1 MASVGDRSH
10 HGGGPISPRPAGS
23 GSHGLRRCSVAAH
36 ERRRE
41 LGWGRRPGRTGVSAR
56 QLRASGAS
64 GAHAGPAGE
73 FPFPR
78 ARPAHHPHPDTC
90 DHRQLPSAETGTSW
104 KRTWTPAS
112 FPQSEPADGEADGQT
127 ARQGPGPGDGAR
139 PRRRRTRAPPA
150 PLPAEP
156 AKPPSPAARREDGA
170 RLPTWCQPPG
180 GAPSSRRTVPV
191 LADLRCRPPAPQQ
204 GTLGPEPWESSSC
217 RTESQPGQ
225 GAEGGVG
232 EQRGAPQPGKRGLS
246 RSGWTPPPGATG
258 TQPLRGEGLR
268 EGVTA
273 PGRSSRPQNAPRG
286 PSAQGSGPALGVG
299 GRGTTARRLRPHR
312 PPARRGA

>member
-1 MASVGDRSH
+1 MLVRIGREQDALTWAPGQTFHELSPTPHRQDTGTLPGRVAPRPARPARPTPAGHQRSPGRPARPPPEREARRCRLKASVGDRSH

-78 ARPAHHPHPDTC
+78 ARPARHPHPDTC

-104 KRTWTPAS
+104 KRTRTPAP

-150 PLPAEP
+150 PLPADP

-180 GAPSSRRTVPV
+180 GAPSS
-191 LADLRCRPPAPQQ
+191 
-204 GTLGPEPWESSSC
+204 
-217 RTESQPGQ
+217 
-225 GAEGGVG
+225 
-232 EQRGAPQPGKRGLS
+232 
-246 RSGWTPPPGATG
+246 
-258 TQPLRGEGLR
+258 
-268 EGVTA
+268 
-273 PGRSSRPQNAPRG
+273 
-286 PSAQGSGPALGVG
+286 
-299 GRGTTARRLRPHR
+299 
-312 PPARRGA
+312 

>member
-1 MASVGDRSH
+1 MLVRIGREQDALTWAPRQTSHELSPTPRRQDTGTLPGRVAPRPARPARPSPAGHLRSPARQARPPPEREARRCSLMASVGDRSH

-23 GSHGLRRCSVAAH
+23 GSHGLWRCSVAAH
-36 ERRRE
+36 ERRE

-104 KRTWTPAS
+104 KRTRTPAS

-127 ARQGPGPGDGAR
+127 ARQGPGPADGAR

-150 PLPAEP
+150 PLPASCRLTR
-156 AKPPSPAARREDGA
+156 PSPLPRLHAVRMGRACPRGA
-170 RLPTWCQPPG
+170 SRPG
-180 GAPSSRRTVPV
+180 GAPSS
-191 LADLRCRPPAPQQ
+191 
-204 GTLGPEPWESSSC
+204 
-217 RTESQPGQ
+217 
-225 GAEGGVG
+225 
-232 EQRGAPQPGKRGLS
+232 
-246 RSGWTPPPGATG
+246 
-258 TQPLRGEGLR
+258 
-268 EGVTA
+268 
-273 PGRSSRPQNAPRG
+273 
-286 PSAQGSGPALGVG
+286 
-299 GRGTTARRLRPHR
+299 
-312 PPARRGA
+312 

>member
-23 GSHGLRRCSVAAH
+23 GSHGLRRCSVAAQ

-41 LGWGRRPGRTGVSAR
+41 LGWGRRPGRTGASAR
-56 QLRASGAS
+56 QRRASGAS

-104 KRTWTPAS
+104 KRTRTPAS

-127 ARQGPGPGDGAR
+127 ARQGPGPGAGAR

-150 PLPAEP
+150 PLPASCRLTR
-156 AKPPSPAARREDGA
+156 PSPLPRLHAVRMGHACPRGASRPGGLLRPDGPCLSWPTCDAALLHPSRRHWALSPGSLPLAGLSPSQGRGRREAWG
-170 RLPTWCQPPG
+170 
-180 GAPSSRRTVPV
+180 SNE
-191 LADLRCRPPAPQQ
+191 
-204 GTLGPEPWESSSC
+204 EPHS
-217 RTESQPGQ
+217 
-225 GAEGGVG
+225 
-232 EQRGAPQPGKRGLS
+232 
-246 RSGWTPPPGATG
+246 
-258 TQPLRGEGLR
+258 
-268 EGVTA
+268 
-273 PGRSSRPQNAPRG
+273 
-286 PSAQGSGPALGVG
+286 QGSGA
-299 GRGTTARRLRPHR
+299 
-312 PPARRGA
+312 